1 MRKYPFLQRY
11 LAEKITIQRMA
22 GSLTRLSSVLAKASI
37 ELNPHQ
43 IYAALYA
50 FNSPLQRGAILADE
64 VGLGKTI
71 EAGIIISQLWAEGK
85 RKVLIITPASLRKQ
99 WQDELSNKFGLD
111 SEIYDSPSFTEK
123 INNGKKVPLTYDGIF
138 IVSYQFAYARA
149 GLIEKQPWTAVFI
162 DEAHRMRRVYRGRDA
177 SKMAYEIRRI
187 IANKPKVLLTAT
199 PLQNNLMELYGIASF
214 IDDKLLGTSY
224 SFKTRFVD
232 PLSELNETN
241 KSRLRELR
249 LLIKGEESNETTKI
263 SGILTRSL
271 RKDVL
276 EYVRFT
282 DRKSMT
288 FDFTPTEE
296 EVDLYEKVSSYL
308 QRDVVAAINTSQR
321 NLMILV
327 YRKLLASSSFAIAG
341 TLKKLIESLQK
352 ELNRFMDNCKLNAL
366 KVAERSESSYIIHD
380 IIPLF
385 ARYGYPSAGDHEN
398 IKINDVPIYRPSGGK
413 AGAMDIVYYYNGVPI
428 LLVEAKREARSPEKA
443 LEEAENYLRNFPVK
457 DKKYTA
463 SGYPPKYFAI
473 TIGREIKFYQHRFDI
488 TSDGL
493 LKQISEPVNILTFD
507 ELLEQYGL
515 VKGYKPKILD
525 PESFRKDFLNE
536 LVAVYNTSADR
547 RISPEVIKHI
557 AWHILNYLENQKTYV
572 NRYPY
577 IELDNEVFRQ
587 EHIKDI
593 HRRLDLLGSLGTEL
607 AEQFR
612 SFILR
617 AFQGTALNQYLTEL
631 CVIAFMLDLSSPIN
645 PDWKILDFECGSG
658 GFLAAAAKKNTPIE
672 NMLGIDIDELPY
684 IVAKT
689 YLALYFKKA
698 GKKEI
703 EQIPVKCANG
713 LLHWGDDWDFIVG
726 NPAGNAAYERDDI
739 DDVLEHLESD
749 LNLDGR
755 PVTRPSF
762 FSVRERWIPVPVTE
776 IWITSAA

>member
-1 MRKYPFLQRY
+1 M
-11 LAEKITIQRMA
+11 
-22 GSLTRLSSVLAKASI
+22 
-37 ELNPHQ
+37 
-43 IYAALYA
+43 
-50 FNSPLQRGAILADE
+50 
-64 VGLGKTI
+64 
-71 EAGIIISQLWAEGK
+71 
-85 RKVLIITPASLRKQ
+85 
-99 WQDELSNKFGLD
+99 
-111 SEIYDSPSFTEK
+111 
-123 INNGKKVPLTYDGIF
+123 
-138 IVSYQFAYARA
+138 
-149 GLIEKQPWTAVFI
+149 
-162 DEAHRMRRVYRGRDA
+162 
-177 SKMAYEIRRI
+177 
-187 IANKPKVLLTAT
+187 
-199 PLQNNLMELYGIASF
+199 
-214 IDDKLLGTSY
+214 
-224 SFKTRFVD
+224 
-232 PLSELNETN
+232 
-241 KSRLRELR
+241 
-249 LLIKGEESNETTKI
+249 
-263 SGILTRSL
+263 
-271 RKDVL
+271 
-276 EYVRFT
+276 
-282 DRKSMT
+282 
-288 FDFTPTEE
+288 
-296 EVDLYEKVSSYL
+296 
-308 QRDVVAAINTSQR
+308 
-321 NLMILV
+321 
-327 YRKLLASSSFAIAG
+327 
-341 TLKKLIESLQK
+341 
-352 ELNRFMDNCKLNAL
+352 
-366 KVAERSESSYIIHD
+366 AERSESSYIIHD

-385 ARYGYPSAGDHEN
+385 VRCGYPSAGDHEN

-515 VKGYKPKILD
+515 VKGYKPKMLD

-755 PVTRPSF
+755 PDRFSEYNFSIQQAVRSCKVGGKICLVLPGGF
-762 FSVRERWIPVPVTE
+762 FSNSQDEFLRKYAAKHCRVLAIVSLPRGVFRKGTTTKTINSGSQKSTQKMSILYAEKISPVIDGEGLEIDDNELDYPVFLANISEPESASGNICDWLEPRLNMVLEEWKIWQSVNSLSSLDESLLKEAYESSKSIKKAKKDDRRLALLSEEITISRKPKTVKTE
-776 IWITSAA
+776 ISISNTLDELFKKK